1 MRETPEDLRRLDA
14 LLDDSYRNA
23 GVHLRSVVT
32 PERRVTAEAL
42 ASRLT
47 GVRVLALA
55 TVTADGRPLVA
66 PVDGLLYRGSFWFG
80 SAASSVRMRHLAA
93 RPWVSATYVEGERFG
108 VIVHGRAAVA
118 DLGDP
123 ANRGFR
129 ELCVEVYG
137 GSWEDWGAGAVYAAI
152 EADRVFAFSFEGI
165 GGPPG

>member
-1 MRETPEDLRRLDA
+1 MRETPDDLRRLDA

-23 GVHLRSVVT
+23 GAHLRSVVT
-32 PERRVTAEAL
+32 PERRITARAL

-80 SAASSVRMRHLAA
+80 SAVSSVRMRHLAA
-93 RPWVSATYVEGERFG
+93 RPSVSATYVEGERFG
-108 VIVHGRAAVA
+108 VIVHGLAAVA

-129 ELCVEVYG
+129 DLCVEVYG
-137 GSWEDWGAGAVYAAI
+137 DSWEDWGAGALYASIA
-152 EADRVFAFSFEGI
+152 ADRLYAFSFEGI